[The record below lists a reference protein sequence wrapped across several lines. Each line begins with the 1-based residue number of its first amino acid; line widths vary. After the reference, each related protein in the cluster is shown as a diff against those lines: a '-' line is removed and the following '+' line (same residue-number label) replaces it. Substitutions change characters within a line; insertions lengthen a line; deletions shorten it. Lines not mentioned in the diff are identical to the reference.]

1 MRKSLSFVL
10 LCAAAACGSTA
21 TVIPPVIVVTTSV
34 TMQNIAFAPA
44 RIQVSPGAVVTWTNN
59 DNIQHTVTF
68 DGTVGAIAAF
78 STGAKT
84 LTMPTTAGTYEY
96 HCTIHA
102 GMAGTVIVQ

>member
-1 MRKSLSFVL
+1 MRKLLSFAL
-10 LCAAAACGSTA
+10 LCVTASCGSDSTTSA
-21 TVIPPVIVVTTSV
+21 TTPTLTTSV

-44 RIQVSPGAVVTWTNN
+44 SIQVSPGAVVTWTNN

-84 LTMPTTAGTYEY
+84 LTMPTTTGTYAY

-102 GMAGTVIVQ
+102 GMSGTVTVK

>member
-1 MRKSLSFVL
+1 MLSLAV
-10 LCAAAACGSTA
+10 LCAAAACGSDSTG
-21 TVIPPVIVVTTSV
+21 TIIPPVIVVTTSV